1 MGFSFIN
8 AAPDHCQPFAPSLGD
23 PPVVLFLS
31 CIYNAAFLFLPSFP
45 KGALPRHNWIYSPF
59 WLLDSG
65 QGSGSIRTGA
75 NQSHGTSRDSI
86 YSRQA
91 SALALWQL
99 SNSRVE
105 DAGILSWLGRYPPTR
120 FALVHTSQT
129 IHSSGPSS
137 TFPRRVRSCAYLC
150 SNQDEDFSKPCPRF
164 TLPGRINLL
173 MKSADLF
180 LFLQVRTVEGYSS
193 ICGCHPSINSA
204 VFKVLLVGQAIWQVV
219 FLLLC
224 PSFAR
229 SNRILPQIS

>member
-1 MGFSFIN
+1 MLLSSSFL
-8 AAPDHCQPFAPSLGD
+8 HFRKGPS
-23 PPVVLFLS
+23 PVITGSTPHF
-31 CIYNAAFLFLPSFP
+31 
-45 KGALPRHNWIYSPF
+45 G
-59 WLLDSG
+59 LLDSG

-91 SALALWQL
+91 SALALWQV

-105 DAGILSWLGRYPPTR
+105 DAGILSWLGRCPPTCL
-120 FALVHTSQT
+120 ALVHTSQT
-129 IHSSGPSS
+129 IHSSGASS
-137 TFPRRVRSCAYLC
+137 TFPSRVRSCAYLC

-164 TLPGRINLL
+164 PLPGRINSL

-193 ICGCHPSINSA
+193 VSGCHPSVNSA